1 MPITKLFRIALV
13 SGLLASAATAALAQA
28 LRVVVPGPPG
38 GFADIA
44 VRLTQDRL
52 QQALGGP
59 VVIEHKPGAGG
70 TVGLEFLRNQ
80 KPDGTTIAM
89 INLSAVANET
99 LVKGKSWSL
108 LSDFEPVGH
117 YAWLANVLIVHP
129 SVPGDTLRA
138 MVDGLKTKGGA
149 SYASGG
155 VGSPAHLVTELFR
168 GRTGLALTHI
178 PYKGAPP
185 AVTSVVAGETAFM
198 FGTASAAIGQV
209 RGGKVKALAVT
220 TAERLSQLAD
230 VPTLAEAGFND
241 MDVTDWAGLVAP
253 RGTPPEARERIH
265 RAFAGAFADPDAVKR
280 LREATI
286 VPLPKATGG
295 AEFGA
300 FLKAEVDKWAKVI
313 REAGITPN

>member
-1 MPITKLFRIALV
+1 MRAMFRFV
-13 SGLLASAATAALAQA
+13 TAAILAAAAAQAAAQA

-44 VRLTQDRL
+44 VRLASDRL

-70 TVGLEFLRNQ
+70 TVGLEYLRNQ
-80 KPDGTTIAM
+80 KPDGGAVAM
-89 INLSAVANET
+89 INLSATANET

-108 LSDFEPVGH
+108 LSDFEPVGQ
-117 YAWLANVLIVHP
+117 YAWLANVLIVNP
-129 SVPGDTLRA
+129 SVPGDSLRA
-138 MVDGLKTKGGA
+138 LVEGLKAKGGA
-149 SYASGG
+149 TSYASGG

-168 GRTGLALTHI
+168 GRSGLALTHV

-198 FGTASAAIGQV
+198 FATASSAIGQV

-220 TAERLSQLAD
+220 TAERLAQLPE
-230 VPTLAEAGFND
+230 VPTLAQAGYTD
-241 MDVTDWAGLVAP
+241 MNVTDWAGLVAP
-253 RGTPPEARERIH
+253 RGTPPEARARIH
-265 RAFAGAFADPDAVKR
+265 RAFAGAFADAEAGRR

-286 VPLPKATGG
+286 LPLPAAADG
-295 AEFGA
+295 AAFGA
-300 FLKAEVDKWAKVI
+300 FLRAEVDKWAQVI
-313 REAGITPN
+313 RDAGITPN